1 MANYS
6 IISSSTST
14 SYTGSITKM
23 LSLGA
28 EDVESTL
35 TRIEWGNF
43 VEPYSSFT
51 PSSITTGTITVAA
64 GSYVDGPISRVKTGA
79 TGNWLIY
86 LNK

>member
-23 LSLGA
+23 LSLSESVA
-28 EDVESTL
+28 STL

-64 GSYVDGPISRVKTGA
+64 GSYVDGPISSVKTGD
-79 TGNWLIY
+79 GGWLIY
-86 LNK
+86 IEE